1 MKGFPKHI
9 NTKQDFLNLLADDK
23 FKTQALSE
31 LDRIYN
37 LNDSKATKATTLID
51 PDDEEKGWNT
61 EEIDNPM
68 PEWKLKGFTSREAV
82 NTMIQAA

>member
-61 EEIDNPM
+61 EEVDNPM